1 MDSQSFVGE
10 RHLASSRNLG
20 LAISFALHV
29 FLVSGFVAFNSAT
42 AEQADFESL
51 ESESVEVNTLSA
63 EELQALIALLELDP
77 EVSEE
82 GTNLPVIPVNEKT
95 ASATLIGAKSNSESR
110 PVELSQVTEEK
121 EIPEPEPEPKP
132 KLEPKPEPV
141 SYNHLT
147 LPTKAY
153 V

>member
-10 RHLASSRNLG
+10 KHLTSSRNLG
-20 LAISFALHV
+20 LAISFAMHV
-29 FLVSGFVAFNSAT
+29 FLVTGFVALNSAT

-82 GTNLPVIPVNEKT
+82 GTNLPVVPVNEIT
-95 ASATLIGAKSNSESR
+95 ASATLIGAKSNSESS
-110 PVELSQVTEEK
+110 PVEVPEVAEEK
-121 EIPEPEPEPKP
+121 EI
-132 KLEPKPEPV
+132 LEPR
-141 SYNHLT
+141 T
-147 LPTKAY
+147 
-153 V
+153 

>member
-1 MDSQSFVGE
+1 MDSQSYVGE
-10 RHLASSRNLG
+10 RHLASSRNVG

-82 GTNLPVIPVNEKT
+82 GTNLPVIPVKEIT
-95 ASATLIGAKSNSESR
+95 ASACLLYTSDAADE
-110 PVELSQVTEEK
+110 
-121 EIPEPEPEPKP
+121 
-132 KLEPKPEPV
+132 
-141 SYNHLT
+141 
-147 LPTKAY
+147 
-153 V
+153 